1 MDNLKIYGLKNKE
14 NQRIYGSFN
23 SLIDKGFNKGN
34 LSMFINNKS
43 KSINGYTD
51 LIDFEVLNERYDTLV
66 FNSRDLNVPDYYLSQ
81 FIDSKEQ
88 AQLENKEHVVHT
100 IRGIS

>member
-1 MDNLKIYGLKNKE
+1 MENLKIFGLTNKE
-14 NQRIYGSFN
+14 NQRVYGTWQ
-23 SLIDKGFNKGN
+23 SLQEKGFDRSSLNKFLKN
-34 LSMFINNKS
+34 ER

-66 FNSRDLNVPDYYLSQ
+66 FNSRDLLVPDYYLSQ

-88 AQLENKEHVVHT
+88 AQLENKEYVVHT
-100 IRGIS
+100 II